1 MGKPEAM
8 PGTVLACCPWA
19 VSCKSEVVFPKSC
32 VGEVRVRSDVVQVS
46 FLGSLCHLA
55 GLATLVWLVL
65 GVFWT
70 QVALVVISVIVCAY
84 MQSYSHF
91 QIFGFSGLWL
101 PWDLG
106 NPTAVLS
113 SQNAA
118 E

>member
-1 MGKPEAM
+1 M
-8 PGTVLACCPWA
+8 
-19 VSCKSEVVFPKSC
+19 
-32 VGEVRVRSDVVQVS
+32 RSDVVQVS

-70 QVALVVISVIVCAY
+70 QVALIVISVIVCAY

-91 QIFGFSGLWL
+91 QIFGFVMLWL

-106 NPTAVLS
+106 NPAAVLPLG
-113 SQNAA
+113 NAR